1 MNLALVCI
9 RFISF
14 PIACGFALLLPH
26 APPNKCS
33 ADSDDLVMPNPYTEE
48 YLKNLYD
55 VEYYGGNPPKFE
67 GGLFLT
73 RMRREIAIS
82 EYSTNS
88 TNMKAFRKLV
98 DDGLAINHFGMDF
111 SNLYRRRYCPKGHCT
126 DIDGRELDKDTDVQH
141 LWDVYYSTRVSSF
154 IKRNDVPE
162 MFISLFSSADPYG
175 FSAKQLSMLKD
186 FRRDGFVLIDQWSDL
201 DLDTHSMEAKDRLA
215 KFVIEPSSSE
225 AHDLIHN
232 ATIKDTQF
240 LQMGTMRSL
249 DRLVDKHSFMMK
261 LASAYLG
268 GEAEAHTTSAFTLKG
283 SATKTTYS
291 NGPFH
296 HDGCGRR
303 LKAWIFHED
312 VTMNRHPTMIAA
324 GTQHNQWFP
333 ATEYFVGK
341 NGVNKLN
348 EDMVQQEFG
357 DRIKPMVGKKGGGF
371 IFDTNAIHGA
381 LMRGVHQDRHTTS
394 IEMST
399 KRHMTLPR
407 MPLGPDD
414 GYLSAWGDG
423 ICPSFFDR

>member
-111 SNLYRRRYCPKGHCT
+111 SSLYGRRYCKQTPCKW
-126 DIDGRELDKDTDVQH
+126 IDGHELEKDSDVQH
-141 LWDVYYSTRVSSF
+141 LWEMYYSTRVSF
-154 IKRNDVPE
+154 FVQRNDIPE
-162 MFISLFSSADPYG
+162 MFLSMFSSDADPYG
-175 FSAKQLSMLKD
+175 FSAEQLSLVKD
-186 FRRDGFVLIDQWSDL
+186 FRRDGFVMIDQWPDVDL
-201 DLDTHSMEAKDRLA
+201 DRHFQEAKDRLA
-215 KFVIEPSSSE
+215 FSE
-225 AHDLIHN
+225 AHDILHN
-232 ATIKDTQF
+232 GTVRP
-240 LQMGTMRSL
+240 LHLERMGKMSSL
-249 DRLVDKHSFMMK
+249 DSLTQKTSFMMR

-268 GEAEAHTTSAFTLKG
+268 DEAEAHATSAFTLKG
-283 SATKTTYS
+283 ATTAREYD

>member
-268 GEAEAHTTSAFTLKG
+268 SEVEPSSANAFTLSE
-283 SATKTTYS
+283 SASKATYS
-291 NGPFH
+291 NAPWH

-303 LKAWIFHED
+303 LKAWIYHHD
-312 VTMNRHPTMIAA
+312 VTEHHHPTLIAG
-324 GTQHNQWFP
+324 GTQHNLWHAP
-333 ATEYFVGK
+333 TEYYIGK
-341 NGVNKLN
+341 QGQNKLN
-348 EDMVQQEFG
+348 EEIVRQEFG
-357 DRIKPMVGKKGGGF
+357 GRIKPMLAPRGGGF
-371 IFDTNAIHGA
+371 IFDTHA
-381 LMRGVHQDRHTTS
+381 LHAANMVGKHKSRSTTLLS
-394 IEMST
+394 LNTIEH
-399 KRHMTLPR
+399 KKLPR
-407 MPLGPDD
+407 EPLGSDD
-414 GYLSAWGDG
+414 GYMSGWTDG
-423 ICPSFFDR
+423 RCPSKGDR